1 MAAPSVDELIDSGLS
16 ELHAG
21 RAAEAEAAFRQIL
34 SRSPDDAE
42 ALGLLGVALFQ
53 QDRNAEARQV
63 LERALELDDSIADV
77 HYNFGEALG
86 GVTSKEAG
94 ASYLRCTE
102 LDPNHPLAWRRLAEW
117 RLRQG
122 DHPGAVIAAT
132 RACRLAP
139 KDGSLAL
146 WTGRL
151 MLGGQYKKEA
161 VVVLRTA
168 AELLPKDLDLHVLLA
183 RQYSELKDSEGML
196 WAVEGAL
203 RISPDDRRILL
214 ERLQHLYTLEKLAK
228 ARELGTEFVKRF
240 PDDGDGHFILGS
252 ILMREKDMGA
262 AAFAIARSIELRP
275 EEASGFGRL
284 GEIFLAMGR
293 PNDAEEQLNEAIRL
307 DPKLVPARVH
317 LSILLEKNPGK
328 REEAIA
334 EARKAV
340 ELDPND
346 VEALNWLGMMLVRCG
361 RHTEAGESFRKSL
374 EISPEGVNALVGYGT
389 LLAGQARIHEGWEKM
404 AQAMRIAPDDPF
416 PPMSAVFIGNGHP
429 DISADELFAL
439 HQKWARLWHKREPA
453 PFTSWD
459 NDRDPDRKVVV
470 GYLSPDLRGHSV
482 SFFLEPLLR
491 AHDRSKFTI
500 VIMDNT
506 QIADLVTQ
514 RMLGLVDHWYRVVG
528 ASEQRIVEIVQEKK
542 IDILVDLT
550 GHTSENKI
558 GVFAR
563 KPAPV
568 QVTYLGYPNT
578 TGLAEVDY
586 RFTDELCDPVGAS
599 EAYHSEELIRL
610 PGGFLC
616 FRGADLAI
624 DVGPLPA
631 GETGAI
637 TFCSFNAVHKING
650 KIIALWSRV
659 LKAVP
664 GSTMLFK
671 AAGMSDPETRQ
682 HMIEHFTANGIGAE
696 RLEFV
701 ERTIS
706 YKEHLDIYNR
716 CDIGLD
722 TFPYHGTTTT
732 CEALWMGVP
741 VVSLTGDRHAA
752 RVGLS
757 ILTRIGLPELAPET
771 PDEFVEAAVSL
782 ATDRKR
788 LAALRAGM
796 RDRMLKSRL
805 MDAKAQATE
814 IETAYRQMWRKWCGS
829 QK

>member
-1 MAAPSVDELIDSGLS
+1 
-16 ELHAG
+16 
-21 RAAEAEAAFRQIL
+21 
-34 SRSPDDAE
+34 
-42 ALGLLGVALFQ
+42 
-53 QDRNAEARQV
+53 
-63 LERALELDDSIADV
+63 
-77 HYNFGEALG
+77 
-86 GVTSKEAG
+86 
-94 ASYLRCTE
+94 
-102 LDPNHPLAWRRLAEW
+102 
-117 RLRQG
+117 
-122 DHPGAVIAAT
+122 
-132 RACRLAP
+132 
-139 KDGSLAL
+139 
-146 WTGRL
+146 
-151 MLGGQYKKEA
+151 
-161 VVVLRTA
+161 
-168 AELLPKDLDLHVLLA
+168 
-183 RQYSELKDSEGML
+183 
-196 WAVEGAL
+196 
-203 RISPDDRRILL
+203 
-214 ERLQHLYTLEKLAK
+214 
-228 ARELGTEFVKRF
+228 
-240 PDDGDGHFILGS
+240 
-252 ILMREKDMGA
+252 
-262 AAFAIARSIELRP
+262 
-275 EEASGFGRL
+275 
-284 GEIFLAMGR
+284 
-293 PNDAEEQLNEAIRL
+293 
-307 DPKLVPARVH
+307 
-317 LSILLEKNPGK
+317 LLEKNPSK

-374 EISPEGVNALVGYGT
+374 EISPKGVNALVGYGT
-389 LLAGQARIHEGWEKM
+389 LLAGQARIHEAWEKLE
-404 AQAMRIAPDDPF
+404 QAMRLAPEDPF
-416 PPMSAVFIGNGHP
+416 PPMSAVFIGNAHP

-439 HQKWARLWHKREPA
+439 HQKWARLWQKREPA
-453 PFTSWD
+453 PFKSWN
-459 NDRDPDRKVVV
+459 NDPDPDRKIVV

-500 VIMDNT
+500 VIFDNT
-506 QIADLVTQ
+506 QMADLVTE

-542 IDILVDLT
+542 IDILVDLA

-568 QVTYLGYPNT
+568 QITYLGYPNT

-586 RFTDELCDPVGAS
+586 RFTDELCDPVGA
-599 EAYHSEELIRL
+599 ADTFHSEELIRL

-616 FRGADLAI
+616 FRGADAAI
-624 DVGPLPA
+624 EVGPLPA
-631 GETGAI
+631 GESGSI
-637 TFCSFNAVHKING
+637 KFCSFNAVHKING
-650 KIIALWSRV
+650 KLIALWSRV

-671 AAGMSDPETRQ
+671 AAGMSDPETRR
-682 HMIEHFTANGIGAE
+682 HMVAHFEDNGIGPE

-706 YKEHLDIYNR
+706 YKEHLEVYNR

-757 ILTRIGLPELAPET
+757 ILTRIGLAELAAET
-771 PDEFVEAAVSL
+771 PDEFVDVAVKL

-788 LAALRAGM
+788 LTALRAGM
-796 RDRMLKSRL
+796 RERMLKSRL
-805 MDAKAQATE
+805 MDAKAQAGE
-814 IETAYRQMWRKWCGS
+814 IEAAYRKMWQRWCGS
-829 QK
+829 QVTLRESAGTPTAP